1 MNLIVPAGLSL
12 AVPGV
17 HCFIA
22 YMLEPRWVRLARLT
36 IISSV
41 GVGGDG
47 DGHDHSWFVDVSSA
61 DFPILVASASLSL
74 VAYVV
79 TYAVLRRR
87 LRNLTKPKMEQLFG
101 R

>member
-1 MNLIVPAGLSL
+1 M
-12 AVPGV
+12 
-17 HCFIA
+17 
-22 YMLEPRWVRLARLT
+22 ARLT
-36 IISSV
+36 IISSA

-101 R
+101 RYGHLRVFDDSLQRLLLLE

>member
-1 MNLIVPAGLSL
+1 MVLGLSL
-12 AVPGV
+12 VVPGV
-17 HCFIA
+17 HCFVA

-36 IISSV
+36 IISST

-47 DGHDHSWFVDVSSA
+47 DGHDHSWFVAVSSA

-74 VAYVV
+74 AAYVV
-79 TYAVLRRR
+79 TYAVLSRH